1 MSKTF
6 RDWSLDQALLLP
18 PSVHDFVPA
27 GHLSRF
33 VVALVTEEL
42 DLSAILASYKGEKG
56 QPPYHPAMMV
66 ALLLYAYAVGIYSS
80 RRIAKA
86 CIERVD
92 FMAIVAL
99 DAPDFRTTSEFR
111 RRHLVALSA
120 LFVQVL
126 KLCEQ
131 AGLVKLGHVAL
142 DGTKINANA
151 SKHKA
156 MSYERMKKREPEL
169 QAEVDGWLKAAE
181 AADAAE
187 DAAFG
192 VDRRGDEMPDWVAD
206 KQARLAKIRQAKAE
220 LEAEAK
226 AKAAAEQAA
235 REKKDGDKLRPG
247 RKAVPPSDVPE
258 PKAQRNF
265 TDPDS
270 RILKT
275 KDGYIQG
282 YNAQAAVDA
291 QEQIIVAH
299 TLSNNGNDQA
309 QLAPL
314 LDATKAN
321 LGRNPDE
328 VSADAGYCSAA
339 NLRTL
344 IRRRIKGYIA
354 TGRQKHGTKSATGKR
369 SVKPG
374 SLLARMNIRLKR
386 GGHRSRYRLR
396 KQVVE
401 PVFGQ
406 IKQAR
411 GFRQFL
417 LRGIDKVKAE
427 WAMIC
432 TAHNIRKLALAVA

>member
-6 RDWSLDQALLLP
+6 RDWNLDQALLLP

-33 VVALVTEEL
+33 VVTLVTEEL
-42 DLSAILASYKGEKG
+42 DLKAILGSYSGEKG

-86 CIERVD
+86 CVERVD

-99 DAPDFRTTSEFR
+99 DAPDFRTISEFR
-111 RRHLVALSA
+111 RRHLAALSA

-126 KLCEQ
+126 KLCER

-142 DGTKINANA
+142 DGTKIKANA

-156 MSYERMKKREPEL
+156 MSYERMCKREAEL

-181 AADAAE
+181 AADTAE
-187 DAAFG
+187 DKAFG
-192 VDRRGDEMPDWVAD
+192 ADKRGDEMPDWVAD
-206 KQARLAKIRQAKAE
+206 KQARLARLRQAKAE

-226 AKAAAEQAA
+226 AKAAAEPAA
-235 REKKDGDKLRPG
+235 RKKDDDKPRPG
-247 RKAVPPSDVPE
+247 RTARPPSDVPE

-265 TDPDS
+265 TDPES

-291 QEQIIVAH
+291 KAQIIVAH
-299 TLSNNGNDQA
+299 TLTNNGSDQA
-309 QLAPL
+309 QFAPL
-314 LDATKAN
+314 LDGIKTN
-321 LGRNPDE
+321 LKRNPEE

-344 IRRRIKGYIA
+344 SRRRIKGYIA
-354 TGRQKHGTKSATGKR
+354 TGRQKHGTEAATAKR
-369 SVKPG
+369 PAKPG
-374 SLLARMNIRLKR
+374 SLLARMTIRLQR
-386 GGHRSRYRLR
+386 AGHRSRYRLR

-417 LRGIDKVKAE
+417 LRGIEKVKAE
-427 WAMIC
+427 WAMLC
-432 TAHNIRKLALAVA
+432 TVHNLRKLASAAA